1 MRVLLD
7 ECVPRRLRTQ
17 LAGHDVRTVPEASWA
32 GIKSGRLLA
41 AAAAAEFACFITVDR
56 NLQFQQRPGSLPM
69 AVILL
74 TAPNNKFETLQLAME
89 SVRTALAALQPG
101 SLVVVHV

>member
-56 NLQFQQRPGSLPM
+56 NLQFQLQDFLVGDRLISLVGDHLTGSLAEPK
-69 AVILL
+69 ATILTRRSSCWQVFVL
-74 TAPNNKFETLQLAME
+74 
-89 SVRTALAALQPG
+89 
-101 SLVVVHV
+101 

>member
-17 LAGHDVRTVPEASWA
+17 LAGHDVRTVPEAGWA
-32 GIKSGRLLA
+32 GLKSGRLLA
-41 AAAAAEFACFITVDR
+41 AAAAEFAWFITVDR